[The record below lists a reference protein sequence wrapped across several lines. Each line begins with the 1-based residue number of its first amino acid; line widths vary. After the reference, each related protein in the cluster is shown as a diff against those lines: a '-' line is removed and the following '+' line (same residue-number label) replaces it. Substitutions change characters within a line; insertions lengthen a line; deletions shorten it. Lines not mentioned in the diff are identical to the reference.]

1 MFFRKTTKN
10 SDYIEVRSSTVDL
23 AETSND
29 FRISRGSRKAVKT
42 PLSYPP
48 PPNDVSVHSDSRL
61 VGGPDIS
68 KDSDGVSSSSSG
80 RAQLSEAPGGEAHG
94 KCAASS

>member
-1 MFFRKTTKN
+1 MI
-10 SDYIEVRSSTVDL
+10 SES
-23 AETSND
+23 AEA
-29 FRISRGSRKAVKT
+29 RGKQSRHPSPT
-42 PLSYPP
+42 

>member
-1 MFFRKTTKN
+1 M
-10 SDYIEVRSSTVDL
+10 
-23 AETSND
+23 
-29 FRISRGSRKAVKT
+29 ISESVEAREKQSRH
-42 PLSYPP
+42 PP
-48 PPNDVSVHSDSRL
+48 PPHDVSVHSDSRL

-94 KCAASS
+94 KSAASS